1 MALGLPFRRRPQ
13 DELEK
18 ETQDMVWNATSN
30 GWSWDPWRELS
41 ELHAQFD
48 RYLGGV
54 AEARPA
60 GGTLPIELW
69 SHERGL
75 RLYAQVPGVA
85 AEAIEVS
92 VEGDALTIKG
102 SRKEPEAV
110 SFARSV
116 RLPFAVDGSAASAR
130 VENGILEVELPRSP
144 SEMPRKIAVKN
155 T

>member
-1 MALGLPFRRRPQ
+1 
-13 DELEK
+13 
-18 ETQDMVWNATSN
+18 MVWNATSN
-30 GWSWDPWRELS
+30 GWSWDPWQELS
-41 ELHAQFD
+41 ALRAQFGRTFD
-48 RYLGGV
+48 GSMR
-54 AEARPA
+54 
-60 GGTLPIELW
+60 GGTPPIETW
-69 SHERGL
+69 SHEGGI
-75 RLYAQVPGVA
+75 RLYALVPGVSA
-85 AEAIEVS
+85 DAIEVS

-116 RLPFAVDGSAASAR
+116 RLPFSVDGSAATAR